1 MNSLFER
8 LLSTSEVMEALSDRH
23 FVRAMLHFEA
33 ALARAQAS
41 VGLIP
46 QTAAVS
52 IVGTCKVELFDV
64 LKLVREAGSA
74 RSATQPL
81 VKSLRETVG
90 LFNQEAERHVHF
102 ACSDQD
108 LADTAQVLVTRDA
121 LHLISADLAQILTK
135 QRDLADTHAETP
147 MLARSALQTSTITT
161 LGLKCVQWAAPLQ
174 RAQQRLGLAADKALS
189 LQFGSLAVSQTEL
202 QGKGPQMLALMA
214 SELKL
219 KAPTLPWRT
228 QRDEWVAL
236 ACELALLVASL
247 ASLAQDM
254 LQLAQCEVA
263 ELTPPNNTCSV
274 ALAAAQRVPQCL
286 STLLLTLA
294 QDHDGG
300 LGHWQAALAEWPT
313 LLISTHGATR
323 AMALAL
329 AGLQVHTDQMR
340 SHLEARRAAAPSREA
355 ASPFAPELAQQAAE
369 LARQHLLDLHIITE
383 S

>member
-1 MNSLFER
+1 L
-8 LLSTSEVMEALSDRH
+8 AD
-23 FVRAMLHFEA
+23 A
-33 ALARAQAS
+33 AL
-41 VGLIP
+41 VLI
-46 QTAAVS
+46 
-52 IVGTCKVELFDV
+52 
-64 LKLVREAGSA
+64 
-74 RSATQPL
+74 
-81 VKSLRETVG
+81 
-90 LFNQEAERHVHF
+90 
-102 ACSDQD
+102 
-108 LADTAQVLVTRDA
+108 TRDA
-121 LHLISADLAQILTK
+121 LDLMLTDLSQILTK
-135 QRDLADTHAETP
+135 LRDLADTHAATP
-147 MLARSALQTSTITT
+147 MLARSALQASTITT

-189 LQFGSLAVSQTEL
+189 LQFGSLAGSQAEL

-254 LQLAQCEVA
+254 LQLAQFEVA
-263 ELTPPNNTCSV
+263 ELTPPDNTCSV
-274 ALAAAQRVPQCL
+274 ALAAGQRVPQCL
-286 STLLLTLA
+286 TTLLQTLA
-294 QDHDGG
+294 QDHEGG

-313 LLISTHGATR
+313 LLMSVHGATR

-340 SHLEARRAAAPSREA
+340 SHLEARRAAAPNREA
-355 ASPFAPELAQQAAE
+355 AAPFAPELAQQAAE
-369 LARQHLLDLHIITE
+369 LARQHLPTLDRHTPAE

>member
-23 FVRAMLHFEA
+23 FVRAMLQFEA

-41 VGLIP
+41 VGLMP
-46 QTAAVS
+46 QTASAS

-64 LKLVREAGSA
+64 LKLVREVGSA

-90 LFNQEAERHVHF
+90 LFNPEAERYVHF

-108 LADTAQVLVTRDA
+108 LADTAQVLITRDA
-121 LHLISADLAQILTK
+121 LDLISADLSHILTK
-135 QRDLADTHAETP
+135 LHELVNSHAVTP
-147 MLARSALQTSTITT
+147 MLARSPLQASTITT
-161 LGLKCVQWAAPLQ
+161 FGLKCVQWAAPLQ

-189 LQFGSLAVSQTEL
+189 LQFGGLAGPQAEL
-202 QGKGPQMLALMA
+202 QGKGQQMLALMA
-214 SELKL
+214 SELQL
-219 KAPTLPWRT
+219 KAPSLPWRT

-236 ACELALLVASL
+236 AGELALLVASL
-247 ASLAQDM
+247 ASLAQNM
-254 LQLAQCEVA
+254 LHLAQCEVA
-263 ELTPPNNTCSV
+263 ELTPPDNSCSV

-300 LGHWQAALAEWPT
+300 LGHWQAALAQWPT
-313 LLISTHGATR
+313 LLMSTHGATR

-329 AGLQVHTDQMR
+329 TGLQVHTDQMR

-355 ASPFAPELAQQAAE
+355 AALFAPELAQQAAE
-369 LARQHLLDLHIITE
+369 LARQHLLDLHAITE

>member
-33 ALARAQAS
+33 ALARAQAR

-46 QTAAVS
+46 QTASVS

-64 LKLVREAGSA
+64 LKLVREAGST
-74 RSATQPL
+74 RSVTQPL
-81 VKSLRETVG
+81 IKSLRETVG
-90 LFNQEAERHVHF
+90 LFNPEAERYVHF

-121 LHLISADLAQILTK
+121 LDLISADLSQILTK
-135 QRDLADTHAETP
+135 LRELADTHAATP
-147 MLARSALQTSTITT
+147 MLARSPLQASTITT
-161 LGLKCVQWAAPLQ
+161 FGLKCVQWAAPLQ

-189 LQFGSLAVSQTEL
+189 LQFGSLAGNQTEL
-202 QGKGPQMLALMA
+202 QGKGPQMLTLMA

-219 KAPTLPWRT
+219 KVPTLPWRT

-247 ASLAQDM
+247 SSLAQEIQ
-254 LQLAQCEVA
+254 QLTQCEVA
-263 ELTPPNNTCSV
+263 ELTLPDNTCNV

-313 LLISTHGATR
+313 LLMSTHGATR

-329 AGLQVHTDQMR
+329 VGLQVHTDHMR
-340 SHLEARRAAAPSREA
+340 SHLEARRAAAPNREA
-355 ASPFAPELAQQAAE
+355 AAPFAPELAQQAAE
-369 LARQHLLDLHIITE
+369 LARQHLLDLHAIAE

>member
-46 QTAAVS
+46 QTASVS

-74 RSATQPL
+74 RSVTQPL

-90 LFNQEAERHVHF
+90 LFNPEAERYVHF

-121 LHLISADLAQILTK
+121 LDLMLADLAQILTK
-135 QRDLADTHAETP
+135 LRELADTHAATP
-147 MLARSALQTSTITT
+147 MLARSPLQASITT
-161 LGLKCVQWAAPLQ
+161 TFGLKCVQWAAPLQ

-189 LQFGSLAVSQTEL
+189 LQFGSLQAEL
-202 QGKGPQMLALMA
+202 QGKGPQMLTLMA

-247 ASLAQDM
+247 SSLAQEIQ
-254 LQLAQCEVA
+254 QLTQCEVA

-313 LLISTHGATR
+313 LLMSTHGATR

-329 AGLQVHTDQMR
+329 AGLQVHTEQMR
-340 SHLEARRAAAPSREA
+340 SHLEARRAAAPNREA
-355 ASPFAPELAQQAAE
+355 AAPFAPELAQQAAE
-369 LARQHLLDLHIITE
+369 LTRQHLLDLHAIAE

>member
-46 QTAAVS
+46 QTASAS

-90 LFNQEAERHVHF
+90 LFNPEAERYVHF

-108 LADTAQVLVTRDA
+108 LADTAQVLITRDG
-121 LHLISADLAQILTK
+121 LDLISADLSHILTRL
-135 QRDLADTHAETP
+135 QELADSHATTP
-147 MLARSALQTSTITT
+147 MLARSPLQASTITT
-161 LGLKCVQWAAPLQ
+161 FGLKCVQWAAPLQ

-189 LQFGSLAVSQTEL
+189 LQFGSLAGPQAEL
-202 QGKGPQMLALMA
+202 QGKGQQMLALMA

-219 KAPTLPWRT
+219 KAPSLPWRT

-247 ASLAQDM
+247 ASLAQNM
-254 LQLAQCEVA
+254 LQLAQYEVA
-263 ELTPPNNTCSV
+263 ELTPPDNSCSV
-274 ALAAAQRVPQCL
+274 ALAAAQRMPQCL
-286 STLLLTLA
+286 SSLLLTLA

-313 LLISTHGATR
+313 LLMSTHGATR

-329 AGLQVHTDQMR
+329 TGLQVNTDQMR
-340 SHLEARRAAAPSREA
+340 SHLEARRAAAPSREPA
-355 ASPFAPELAQQAAE
+355 ALFAPELAQQAAE
-369 LARQHLLDLHIITE
+369 LARQHLLDLHAITA

>member
-8 LLSTSEVMEALSDRH
+8 LLSTSEVMEALSDRR

-46 QTAAVS
+46 PAASVS

-64 LKLVREAGSA
+64 QKLVREAGSA
-74 RSATQPL
+74 HSATQPL
-81 VKSLRETVG
+81 INSLRETVG
-90 LFNQEAERHVHF
+90 LFNQEAERYVHF

-108 LADTAQVLVTRDA
+108 LADTAQVLITRDA
-121 LHLISADLAQILTK
+121 LELMSTDLSLILTRL
-135 QRDLADTHAETP
+135 RDLADTHAATP
-147 MLARSALQTSTITT
+147 MLARSARQASTVTT
-161 LGLKCVQWAAPLQ
+161 LGLKCAQWAAPLQ
-174 RAQQRLGLAADKALS
+174 RAQQRLRLAADKALR
-189 LQFGSLAVSQTEL
+189 LQFGGLTDTQAEL
-202 QGKGPQMLALMA
+202 QGQGPQMLALMA
-214 SELKL
+214 SELQL

-254 LQLAQCEVA
+254 LQLAQFEVA
-263 ELTPPNNTCSV
+263 ELTPPDNTCSV
-274 ALAAAQRVPQCL
+274 AQAAAQRAPQCL

-300 LGHWQAALAEWPT
+300 PGHWQAALAEWPT
-313 LLISTHGATR
+313 LLMSAHSATR

-329 AGLQVHTDQMR
+329 AGLQVHPERMR
-340 SHLEARRAAAPSREA
+340 QHLEARRGAATTREAAAPYA
-355 ASPFAPELAQQAAE
+355 LAQIQQATAQ
-369 LARQHLLDLHIITE
+369 ARQHILDLHASAE